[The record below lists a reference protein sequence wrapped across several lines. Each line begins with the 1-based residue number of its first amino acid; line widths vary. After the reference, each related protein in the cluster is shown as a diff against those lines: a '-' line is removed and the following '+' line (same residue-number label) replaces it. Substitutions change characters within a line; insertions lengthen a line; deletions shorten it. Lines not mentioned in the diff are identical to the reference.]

1 VSAGALIVDSSSWID
16 FFHGIDLPV
25 LEAALE
31 RGRVILPPIVVSEL
45 ISGAR
50 APRDLALVADLLT
63 DLPVHETPLQ
73 HWIRVG
79 ELRRFCA
86 ERGLTVSTPDAH
98 VAQCA
103 LDRGAWL
110 LSGDDVFPKIAK
122 LVPLQLLTR

>member
-1 VSAGALIVDSSSWID
+1 MSVGELIVDSSSWID
-16 FFHGIDLPV
+16 FFRGTDLPA

-31 RGRVILPPIVVSEL
+31 RGQAILPPVVVSEL
-45 ISGAR
+45 VSGAR
-50 APRDLALVADLLT
+50 TPRDLALIADLLT

-79 ELRRFCA
+79 ELRRFSR

-103 LDRGAWL
+103 LDRGALL
-110 LSGDDVFPKIAK
+110 LSGDEVFQKLAG